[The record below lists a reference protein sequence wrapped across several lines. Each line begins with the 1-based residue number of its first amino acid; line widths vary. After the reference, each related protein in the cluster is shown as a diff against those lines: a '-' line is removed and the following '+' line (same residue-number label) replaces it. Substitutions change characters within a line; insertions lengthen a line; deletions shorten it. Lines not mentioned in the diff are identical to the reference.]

1 MPVSQANCVPMPA
14 DRGDITD
21 DAILGG
27 RLRLLQ
33 PRRGHRFGHDAVLL
47 AAAVPAR
54 PGDRVVEFGCG
65 VGAAGLALHARVGG
79 IALVM
84 LDIDPELVGLAQEN
98 IARNAIPTARAATLD
113 VTAGDESFVAIGLQ
127 AGSADCICMNPPFNI
142 ATHPASP
149 DPRKRAA
156 HLGASGLLEQWS
168 SRAAWLL
175 KAGGTLTLI
184 WRASEQGELLRTLER
199 HFGGLSVLPIHGKP
213 GQPPVRIL
221 VRGEKA
227 VPPSQI
233 RMLSP
238 LVLNDTDGN
247 PNAEA
252 ERIMRHMAAIQL

>member
-84 LDIDPELVGLAQEN
+84 LDIDPELVA
-98 IARNAIPTARAATLD
+98 
-113 VTAGDESFVAIGLQ
+113 FLQ
-127 AGSADCICMNPPFNI
+127 
-142 ATHPASP
+142 
-149 DPRKRAA
+149 K
-156 HLGASGLLEQWS
+156 
-168 SRAAWLL
+168 
-175 KAGGTLTLI
+175 
-184 WRASEQGELLRTLER
+184 
-199 HFGGLSVLPIHGKP
+199 V
-213 GQPPVRIL
+213 
-221 VRGEKA
+221 
-227 VPPSQI
+227 
-233 RMLSP
+233 MLFSKKMTS
-238 LVLNDTDGN
+238 LCSL
-247 PNAEA
+247 
-252 ERIMRHMAAIQL
+252 